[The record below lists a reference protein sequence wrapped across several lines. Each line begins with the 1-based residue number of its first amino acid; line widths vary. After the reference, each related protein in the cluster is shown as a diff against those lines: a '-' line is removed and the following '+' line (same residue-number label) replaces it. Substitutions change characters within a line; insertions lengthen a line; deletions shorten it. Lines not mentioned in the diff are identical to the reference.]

1 MSKRLFTENNIL
13 LLSLNPNVK
22 HVSEKSITYTD
33 EFKANFMIKY
43 LAGNSPTRIFESA
56 GFVKDMIGYKR
67 IERAASRW
75 KKDYAANSWDGLKD
89 SRKENTGRLS
99 SKDLSQE
106 TLIEKQKAKIKLLEA
121 EVELLKKIDLK
132 ERRLI
137 EKNRKLKTS
146 EIFELIQATIKKYKL
161 KNVLSYLCECSGVSR
176 SGYYNYISSENK
188 RKELEKND
196 ENIRDIILI
205 AINHR
210 GYQKGSRSVKMT
222 LAGKY
227 GIIFNRKRIQRIM
240 RKYDI
245 LCPIRKRNPYKRMQ
259 KANQEHRKVENIL
272 NRNFKQTMPGKV
284 LLTDITYLKY
294 GQGKTAYLSTI
305 KDSCTNEIVAH
316 NLSEYMDIQLVINT
330 FKRINHATSFLFTKD
345 TIVHSDQGC
354 HYTSTE
360 FQKMLKNLK
369 VQQSMSRKG
378 NCWDNA
384 PQESF
389 YGHMKDEINLKACQ
403 TFEDVYLMIADYMNY
418 YNQDR
423 YQWNLKKMTPEQYRN
438 HLLSA

>member
-56 GFVKDMIGYKR
+56 GFDKDMIGYKR

-89 SRKENTGRLS
+89 SRKENIGRLS

-146 EIFELIQATIKKYKL
+146 EIFELIQTTIKKYKL

-188 RKELEKND
+188 RKEQEKND

-245 LCPIRKRNPYKRMQ
+245 LCPIRKRNPYKKMQ

-330 FKRINHATSFLFTKD
+330 FKRINHATSVLFTKD

-403 TFEDVYLMIADYMNY
+403 TFEDVYLLIADYMNY